1 MQNLGFQS
9 FKNVS
14 LRLVLVVPF
23 VLQISTAV
31 GLVGYLSFRNSQQA
45 VNNLAHQLISKVSNL
60 VDQHLD
66 HYLATPHQI
75 NQINADAVKLGILN
89 LRDLKSSGHF
99 FWKEMQTFQVSY
111 IDYGLITGEYS
122 GARRIRGE
130 REVNIA
136 ETSPNTK
143 GKTYI
148 YATDSQG
155 NRTHVKDINDDSN
168 FQTEAWYRETIQAGK
183 PIWSQVD
190 AWDELPELLAISAS
204 RPIYDNT
211 NKLLGVMCVD
221 MLLSDISD
229 FLRNLETSPLGKT
242 FIVERD
248 GLIIASSS
256 SEKSLTIVKGKAQQ
270 LNALN
275 SNDFLI
281 QATAQYLQEKVGN
294 FREIKDNQEFEFSFK
309 GERQFVQITP
319 WYDNFGLDWLV
330 IVVVPETNF
339 MAQIDANTRTT
350 ILLCIGALVL
360 ATWLGIYTSRWI
372 AQPILRLSEASSAIA
387 SGNLDQIVE
396 VKAIKE
402 LSVLA
407 TSFNRM
413 AAQLRES
420 FTILEKTNEE
430 LEKRVEQRTVELKK
444 AKEAADAANQAKSE
458 FLANMSHELR
468 TPLNG
473 ILGYAQI
480 LQQHNTFTP
489 KQQQGLSII
498 YQCGSHLLMLINDI
512 LDIAKIE
519 AQKLDLYPTNFQFET
534 FLLSVKEIFRL
545 KAEQKEIDFT
555 YQVLSRLPSA
565 IHADE
570 KRLRQVLINLLGNA
584 IKFTKQGSVTLKIGV
599 IGNEL
604 SIIGNGK
611 EPRNNQLSTHKIR
624 FQVEDTGVGI
634 TPEQLEQIFLPFEQV
649 GDSVHKAEGTG
660 LGLTISRKIVE
671 MMGSEIKVESTYGK
685 GSRFWFDLNLLE
697 ATNLIEPAFLKSSQ
711 TVLSYQGEKRK
722 VMIVDDR
729 WENRSVI
736 VNMLNPIGFEVIEAE
751 NGQEGLEK
759 AHESQPDLI
768 ITDLAMPVMDGLE
781 MTQRLRESEAFKD
794 AVIIASSASVFNLD
808 RQQSQEAGCNDF
820 IPKPVQS
827 EELLK
832 QLQNYLKLEWV
843 YKAQDEWTTQTQ
855 DTSVVMSEMVV
866 PRANELTALY
876 KAAKSGYI
884 LDIQEEAN
892 RIKQLDPQY
901 AAFAEKILE
910 LAEAFEDEAI
920 AKLVS
925 IYLS

>member
-1 MQNLGFQS
+1 MQNQGFQG

-89 LRDLKSSGHF
+89 LRDLKRSGHF

-122 GARRIRGE
+122 GARRMRGE

-155 NRTHVKDINDDSN
+155 NRTHVKDVNDDSN

-256 SEKSLTIVKGKAQQ
+256 SEKSFTIVKGKAQQ

-319 WYDNFGLDWLV
+319 WHDNFGLDWLV

-420 FTILEKTNEE
+420 FTILETTNEE
-430 LEKRVEQRTVELKK
+430 LEKRVEQRTAELKQ

-480 LQQHNTFTP
+480 LQQHKTFTP

-519 AQKLDLYPTNFQFET
+519 AQKLDLYPTNFQFEA

-545 KAEQKEIDFT
+545 KAEQKKIDFT
-555 YQVLSRLPSA
+555 YQVLNHLPSA

-599 IGNEL
+599 IGNQS

-611 EPRNNQLSTHKIR
+611 EPINNQLPTHKIR

-649 GDSVHKAEGTG
+649 GDSIHKAEGTG

-685 GSRFWFDLNLLE
+685 GSRFWFDLDLLE

-781 MTQRLRESEAFKD
+781 MTQRLRESAAFKD